1 MPLSISRRRG
11 ERTQLTFPDG
21 SKCTVECT
29 GVGHVV
35 ASTDAALRSVRTPSG
50 DLIVLPV
57 DDDWPV
63 CVISTAED
71 RHGSYVF
78 DAPHDVKIHRD
89 DIKVIK

>member
-1 MPLSISRRRG
+1 MTLSLSRRRG

-29 GVGHVV
+29 GVGHVPV
-35 ASTDAALRSVRTPSG
+35 STDAALRSVRTQSG
-50 DLIVLPV
+50 DLIVLPT

-63 CVISTAED
+63 CVISTADD
-71 RHGSYVF
+71 RSGSYVF
-78 DAPHDVKIHRD
+78 DAPLEVKIHRD